1 MLQRVT
7 QRMEAQVSNAPAHSP
22 LSAFLA
28 DPNISSAL
36 RAALKKPEQI
46 AEEQRQAYI
55 GKCAQTGREIDPVMA
70 DETYWR
76 ALRRAQGLS
85 YYSGD

>member
-1 MLQRVT
+1 MNIL
-7 QRMEAQVSNAPAHSP
+7 AAIA
-22 LSAFLA
+22 A
-28 DPNISSAL
+28 DPNVSSAL
-36 RAALKKPEQI
+36 RAALKTPERM